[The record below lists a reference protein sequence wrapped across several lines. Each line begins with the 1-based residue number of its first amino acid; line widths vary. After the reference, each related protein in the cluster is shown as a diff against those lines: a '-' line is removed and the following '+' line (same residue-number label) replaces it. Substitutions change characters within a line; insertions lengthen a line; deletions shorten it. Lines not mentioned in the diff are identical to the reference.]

1 MCSLALI
8 LHTNAA
14 QLRRRHMPRCLSC
27 GSIKAREEAANIAN
41 MEKSDIGWGH
51 QIRSYVLHPYRQVK
65 DLRTKLESSNPDA
78 ILDGDIDG
86 FLESALTELL

>member
-1 MCSLALI
+1 
-8 LHTNAA
+8 
-14 QLRRRHMPRCLSC
+14 
-27 GSIKAREEAANIAN
+27 
-41 MEKSDIGWGH
+41 
-51 QIRSYVLHPYRQVK
+51 LHPYRQVK